1 MEVFDGTPALIG
13 SAEVTVMYTTDAPKI
28 TSLVLT
34 EGIQVFAG
42 TTVHVEA
49 SGDPG
54 LKMVVV
60 KFNDKEVPLLED
72 PTRLGL
78 YTGTTKIS
86 SFEGEISPVVNIE
99 SFAGTKAE
107 FRDLLHITVVS
118 SGFENVK
125 LEGTTD
131 KKMRF
136 TF

>member
-1 MEVFDGTPALIG
+1 MLDGNGASSG
-13 SAEVTVMYTTDAPKI
+13 SAEVIVMYAADAPKI

-34 EGIQVFAG
+34 EGSQVVAG
-42 TTVHVEA
+42 TTVHIEA

-60 KFNDKEVPLLED
+60 KFDDKEVPLLED
-72 PTRLGL
+72 TTRAGL
-78 YTGTTKIS
+78 YIGTTKIS
-86 SFEGEISPVVNIE
+86 SFEGEIKPVISVE

-107 FRDLLHITVVS
+107 FKDLLNITVVS
-118 SGFENVK
+118 SGFENVEVK
-125 LEGTTD
+125 GTTD